1 MGKER
6 CAQEPTK
13 PHRAAARSFPP
24 GGGPQES
31 VAALSEMV
39 RRGRGRG
46 GREGGPG
53 AESAASAGRGP
64 RRAGAGGTGPLWS
77 GE

>member
-39 RRGRGRG
+39 RQGRGRG
-46 GREGGPG
+46 GRE
-53 AESAASAGRGP
+53 AKQ
-64 RRAGAGGTGPLWS
+64 LK
-77 GE
+77 